1 VLGQATG
8 ARPAEASALI
18 WIADWTGFD
27 WTGFDWTGFDWTG
40 LDRGLD
46 GGKRPKDA
54 SPAGWLAGE
63 LIGWLI
69 GALIGWGPSWPAG
82 WLALPQQLS
91 SK

>member
-18 WIADWTGFD
+18 WIAD

-54 SPAGWLAGE
+54 SPAGWLA
-63 LIGWLI
+63 
-69 GALIGWGPSWPAG
+69 S
-82 WLALPQQLS
+82 
-91 SK
+91 

>member
-18 WIADWTGFD
+18 WIA
-27 WTGFDWTGFDWTG
+27 DWTGFDWTG

>member
-1 VLGQATG
+1 LVKQLVKGQQ
-8 ARPAEASALI
+8 RPAP
-18 WIADWTGFD
+18 WPADWTAD
-27 WTGFDWTGFDWTG
+27 WTAEWKTANG
-40 LDRGLD
+40 
-46 GGKRPKDA
+46 PKMHLLL
-54 SPAGWLAGE
+54 AGWLADE